1 MFIDVLMFLIG
12 WHSCLIFFMLKKI
25 VRKRSQEVYF
35 MDDYL
40 VKEIV
45 EFIREYGIS
54 ELLKEIAKIIEEN
67 P

>member
-1 MFIDVLMFLIG
+1 MTTVNAV
-12 WHSCLIFFMLKKI
+12 KE
-25 VRKRSQEVYF
+25 VQEVYF

-45 EFIREYGIS
+45 EFIRENGIS
-54 ELLKEIAKIIEEN
+54 ELLKEIARIIEEN

>member
-1 MFIDVLMFLIG
+1 
-12 WHSCLIFFMLKKI
+12 
-25 VRKRSQEVYF
+25 

-45 EFIREYGIS
+45 EFIRENGIS
-54 ELLKEIAKIIEEN
+54 ELLKEIARIIEEN